1 VELDAIFFADA
12 VSAPPDGKF
21 YVHGAGFTRYEISEL
36 PAPIP
41 FSVLA
46 RFRVEAGDDLKEHR
60 FKFTLIGPAG
70 VPNVDPIGVAAFPPE
85 ETLELAEGEE
95 QFFPVALDIHAF
107 AVRDGLYHLE
117 VELDGKL
124 VRRVPLAVVVTADDA
139 KPKKTPSKAKRPSPR
154 EKAKRRR

>member
-1 VELDAIFFADA
+1 MELDAVFFADA
-12 VSAPPDGKF
+12 VSTPPDGKF

-46 RFRVEAGDDLKEHR
+46 RFRVEAGDDGKEHR

-70 VPNVDPIGVAAFPPE
+70 VPNVNPIEGAALPPE
-85 ETLELAEGEE
+85 EAPDLAEGEE

-124 VRRVPLAVVVTADDA
+124 VRRVPLAVVVMGDV
-139 KPKKTPSKAKRPSPR
+139 KPKKTPSKAKRPPSPR
-154 EKAKRRR
+154 KKAKRR